1 MNSLKQ
7 LILISLLIQFSL
19 SDLCMDTQ
27 FDELES
33 NIHQEFQVS
42 PGFEVCLKYP
52 LTDTKSKISLM
63 FFGSD
68 SHTSEVVIYKSLS
81 DISMKGDN
89 YQDFEERF
97 LIHENA
103 FREIDVKEYEDYA
116 YIIIRDPKDEDTDQG
131 TLILYDSEKSIPLI
145 NGEPLNMKRFMDGV
159 SYNFVYSSRNN
170 LTFVYS
176 SKVKSKK
183 YLTIKYDGDTKVSR
197 TLYATDEILYIINPE
212 QTEKELEVEVEEI
225 EPGKENEDFSVIV
238 YENGPGEFIEIPK
251 NEEKIISYINLDKK
265 DEKQSFFFY
274 YKLGEEYE
282 SNTINFKLDPVANDT
297 KYINISAGQYHSS
310 KSLSKYEMETNFHFD
325 KNSLPVEYDRN
336 SKIYKRI
343 YFKDD
348 DKSFQ
353 YRYIFFKVEI
363 SKLNEYYGSKEF
375 IITIG
380 DELEVIDLRKI
391 NYYTAHLIDFEAE
404 ALFPKY
410 YKLLLDPE
418 EEYIFTSPV
427 PKSSMFLEGDLINK
441 NTTTRVISVN
451 HNYQDDP
458 DKILFLIDYSEF
470 TIRIFDDELIRKKI
484 FIEKFKADEVLF
496 NEFSRGE
503 YPIDLEMSL
512 DDCKY
517 RRKKYIVGI
526 YNETLYPAEDETV
539 VSRYWTTIKEG
550 EMTLYYRDNIL
561 LEGDSLFPEDK
572 EYVVEKDKV
581 FYLDNYID
589 FFTIV
594 CNKPGIFS
602 LRPLHKEYDEP
613 THTITQNAIDDIYIG
628 NETEVIIL
636 SSPIKPTTQYLY
648 FSIFSLDGV
657 PVTIEPD
664 ILGMFNTTT
673 IQGDELFKLKINLSE
688 YKSDELAV
696 LVNASES
703 TRIEVLEVMHYN
715 FTEYTVI
722 NKNGKF
728 KLTDNHFIKYFDK
741 NVDQVKVKISG
752 LKGVPAAFGL
762 VKLST
767 DDIDYL
773 PLAYQFKEE
782 YNITKKNIFENEEII
797 LKNPFKDLK
806 DNKKYLAFIFSL
818 QKYNYYEYNI
828 EIDEIN
834 EKGNNMI
841 LIYILEILGAIL
853 FIALIIFIIMYFV
866 KKNRGGGTTH
876 EGKFEEIDDDGN
888 RHPLSPDQE

>member
-1 MNSLKQ
+1 MNSLIE

-19 SDLCMDTQ
+19 SDLCVDTQ

-42 PGFEVCLKYP
+42 PGFEMCLKYP

-81 DISMKGDN
+81 DISMKN
-89 YQDFEERF
+89 NIYQNFEERF

-116 YIIIRDPKDEDTDQG
+116 YIIIRDPKDDDTDQG
-131 TLILYDSEKSIPLI
+131 TLILYDSEIPIPLL
-145 NGEPLNMKRFMDGV
+145 NGQPLNMKRFMDDV
-159 SYNFVYSSRNN
+159 SYEFVYTSKNN

-183 YLTIKYDGDTKVSR
+183 YLTIKYGGDTKVSR
-197 TLYATDEILYIINPE
+197 TLYSTDEILYIINPDE
-212 QTEKELEVEVEEI
+212 NEKKLEVVVEEI
-225 EPGKENEDFSVIV
+225 EPGKENEDFSVIL
-238 YENGPGEFIEIPK
+238 YENGPGEFVEIKK
-251 NEEKIISYINLDKK
+251 NEEITISYINLDKK

-274 YKLGEEYE
+274 YKLEEEYE
-282 SNTINFKLDPVANDT
+282 SNTINFKLDPVANET
-297 KYINISAGQYHSS
+297 KYINISAGQYHST
-310 KSLSKYEMETNFHFD
+310 KSLSRYEMETNFHFD
-325 KNSLPVEYDRN
+325 KNNLPVEYDRN

-348 DKSFQ
+348 DRSFK

-363 SKLNEYYGSKEF
+363 SKLTEYYGSKDF
-375 IITIG
+375 IVTIG
-380 DELEVIDLRKI
+380 DELEVIDLRKL
-391 NYYTAHLIDFEAE
+391 NYYNAHLIDFEAE

-427 PKSSMFLEGDLINK
+427 PESSMFLEGDLINK

-451 HNYQDDP
+451 HNYYDDP
-458 DKILFLIDYSEF
+458 DKIFFLFDFSEL

-484 FIEKFKADEVLF
+484 FIEKFKNDEVLF

-503 YPIDLEMSL
+503 YPIDLEMSEE
-512 DDCKY
+512 DCRL

-526 YNETLYPAEDETV
+526 YNETLYPVEDETV
-539 VSRYWTTIKEG
+539 VTRYWTTIKEG
-550 EMTLYYRDNIL
+550 DMTLYYRDNIL
-561 LEGDSLFPEDK
+561 LEGDSLFPDDQ
-572 EYVVEKDKV
+572 EYIVEKDKV

-602 LRPLHKEYDEP
+602 LRPLFKEFYEP
-613 THTITQNAIDDIYIG
+613 THKITQNAIDDINIG
-628 NETEVIIL
+628 NETEVIL
-636 SSPIKPTTQYLY
+636 LNAPIKPTTEYLY

-664 ILGMFNTTT
+664 ILGWFNTTT
-673 IQGDELFKLKINLSE
+673 IKGDQLFKLKVKLADF
-688 YKSDELAV
+688 KPDELAIR
-696 LVNASES
+696 VNASES

-722 NKNGKF
+722 NKNGNT

-741 NVDQVKVKISG
+741 NVDEIKVKISG
-752 LKGVPAAFGL
+752 LKGVPAAYGL

-782 YNITKKNIFENEEII
+782 YNITRKNLIENEEII

-806 DNKKYLAFIFSL
+806 DNKKYLAFIFSI

-828 EIDEIN
+828 EISEN
-834 EKGNNMI
+834 TEKGGNNV
-841 LIYILEILGAIL
+841 LIYILA
-853 FIALIIFIIMYFV
+853 FIGIVLIIGLIIIIVNFS
-866 KKNRGGGTTH
+866 KKKKGSTYIN
-876 EGKFEEIDDDGN
+876 EGKFDEIDDDGN
-888 RHPLSPDQE
+888 RHPLSPDDQ

>member
-1 MNSLKQ
+1 MNSLIE

-19 SDLCMDTQ
+19 SDLCLDTQ

-42 PGFEVCLKYP
+42 PGFEMCLKYP

-81 DISMKGDN
+81 DISMKN
-89 YQDFEERF
+89 NIYQNFEERF

-116 YIIIRDPKDEDTDQG
+116 YIIIRDPKDDDTDQG
-131 TLILYDSEKSIPLI
+131 TLILYDSEIPIPLL
-145 NGEPLNMKRFMDGV
+145 NGQPLNMKRFMDDV
-159 SYNFVYSSRNN
+159 SYEFVYTSKNN

-183 YLTIKYDGDTKVSR
+183 YLTIKYGGYTKVSR
-197 TLYATDEILYIINPE
+197 TLYSTDEILYIINPDE
-212 QTEKELEVEVEEI
+212 NEKKLEVIVEEI
-225 EPGKENEDFSVIV
+225 EPGKENEDFSVIL
-238 YENGPGEFIEIPK
+238 YENGPGEFVEIKK
-251 NEEKIISYINLDKK
+251 NEEITISYINLDKK

-274 YKLGEEYE
+274 YKLEEEYE
-282 SNTINFKLDPVANDT
+282 SNTINFKLDPVANET
-297 KYINISAGQYHSS
+297 KYINISAGQYHST
-310 KSLSKYEMETNFHFD
+310 KSLSRYEMETNFHFD
-325 KNSLPVEYDRN
+325 KNNLPVEYDRN

-348 DKSFQ
+348 DRSFK

-363 SKLNEYYGSKEF
+363 SKLSEYYGSKDF
-375 IITIG
+375 IVTIG
-380 DELEVIDLRKI
+380 DELEVIDLRKL
-391 NYYTAHLIDFEAE
+391 NYYNAHLIDFEAE

-427 PKSSMFLEGDLINK
+427 PESSMFLEGDLINK

-451 HNYQDDP
+451 HNYYDDP
-458 DKILFLIDYSEF
+458 DKIFFLIDLSEF

-484 FIEKFKADEVLF
+484 FIEKFKNDEVLF

-503 YPIDLEMSL
+503 YPIDLEMSEE
-512 DDCKY
+512 DCRL

-526 YNETLYPAEDETV
+526 YNETLYPVEDETV
-539 VSRYWTTIKEG
+539 VTRYWTTIKEG
-550 EMTLYYRDNIL
+550 DMTLYYRDNIL
-561 LEGDSLFPEDK
+561 LEGDSLFPDDQ
-572 EYVVEKDKV
+572 EYIVEKDKV

-602 LRPLHKEYDEP
+602 LRPLFKEFYEP
-613 THTITQNAIDDIYIG
+613 THKITQNSIDDINIG
-628 NETEVIIL
+628 NETEVIL
-636 SSPIKPTTQYLY
+636 LNAPIKPTTEYLY

-664 ILGMFNTTT
+664 ILGWFNTTT
-673 IQGDELFKLKINLSE
+673 IKGDQLFKLKVKLADF
-688 YKSDELAV
+688 KPDELAIR
-696 LVNASES
+696 VNASES

-722 NKNGKF
+722 NKNGNT
-728 KLTDNHFIKYFDK
+728 KLTNNHFIKYFDK
-741 NVDQVKVKISG
+741 NVDEIKVKISG
-752 LKGVPAAFGL
+752 LKGVPAAYGL

-782 YNITKKNIFENEEII
+782 YNITRKNLVENEEII

-806 DNKKYLAFIFSL
+806 DNKKYLAFIFSI

-828 EIDEIN
+828 EISEN
-834 EKGNNMI
+834 TEKGGNNV
-841 LIYILEILGAIL
+841 LIYILA
-853 FIALIIFIIMYFV
+853 FIGIVLIIGLIIIIVNFS
-866 KKNRGGGTTH
+866 KKKKGSTH
-876 EGKFEEIDDDGN
+876 INEGKFDEIDDDGN
-888 RHPLSPDQE
+888 RHPLSPDDQ

>member
-1 MNSLKQ
+1 MNSLIE

-19 SDLCMDTQ
+19 SDLCVDTQ

-42 PGFEVCLKYP
+42 PGFEMCLKYP

-81 DISMKGDN
+81 DISMKN
-89 YQDFEERF
+89 NIYQNFEERF

-116 YIIIRDPKDEDTDQG
+116 YIIIRDPKDDDTDQG
-131 TLILYDSEKSIPLI
+131 TLILYDSEIPIPLL
-145 NGEPLNMKRFMDGV
+145 NGQPLNMKRFMDDV
-159 SYNFVYSSRNN
+159 SYEFVYTSKNN

-183 YLTIKYDGDTKVSR
+183 YLTIKYGGDTKVSR
-197 TLYATDEILYIINPE
+197 TLYSTDEILYIINPDE
-212 QTEKELEVEVEEI
+212 NEKKLEVIVEEI
-225 EPGKENEDFSVIV
+225 EPGKENEDFSVIL
-238 YENGPGEFIEIPK
+238 YENGPGEFVEIKK
-251 NEEKIISYINLDKK
+251 NEEIAISYINLDKK

-274 YKLGEEYE
+274 YKLEEEYE
-282 SNTINFKLDPVANDT
+282 SNTINFKLDPVANET
-297 KYINISAGQYHSS
+297 KYINISAGQYHST
-310 KSLSKYEMETNFHFD
+310 KSLSRYEMETNFHFD
-325 KNSLPVEYDRN
+325 KNNLPVEYDRN

-348 DKSFQ
+348 DRSFK

-363 SKLNEYYGSKEF
+363 SKLSEYYGSKDF
-375 IITIG
+375 IVTIG
-380 DELEVIDLRKI
+380 DELEVIDLRKL
-391 NYYTAHLIDFEAE
+391 NYYNAHLIDFEAE

-427 PKSSMFLEGDLINK
+427 PESSMFLEGDLINK

-451 HNYQDDP
+451 HNYYDDP
-458 DKILFLIDYSEF
+458 DKIFFLFDFSEL

-484 FIEKFKADEVLF
+484 FIEKFKNDEVLF

-503 YPIDLEMSL
+503 YPIDLEMSEE
-512 DDCKY
+512 DCRL

-526 YNETLYPAEDETV
+526 YNETLYPVEDETV
-539 VSRYWTTIKEG
+539 VTRYWTTIKEG
-550 EMTLYYRDNIL
+550 DMTLYYRDNIL
-561 LEGDSLFPEDK
+561 LEGDSLFPDDQ
-572 EYVVEKDKV
+572 EYIVEKDKV

-602 LRPLHKEYDEP
+602 LRPLFKEFYEP
-613 THTITQNAIDDIYIG
+613 THKITQNAIDDINIG
-628 NETEVIIL
+628 NETEVIL
-636 SSPIKPTTQYLY
+636 LNAPIKPTTEYLY

-664 ILGMFNTTT
+664 ILGWFNTTT
-673 IQGDELFKLKINLSE
+673 IKGDQLFKLKVKLADF
-688 YKSDELAV
+688 KPDELAIR
-696 LVNASES
+696 VNASES

-722 NKNGKF
+722 NKNGNT

-741 NVDQVKVKISG
+741 NVDEIKVKISG
-752 LKGVPAAFGL
+752 LKGVPAAYGL

-782 YNITKKNIFENEEII
+782 YNITRKNLVENEEII

-806 DNKKYLAFIFSL
+806 DNKKYLAFIFSI

-828 EIDEIN
+828 EISEN
-834 EKGNNMI
+834 TEKGGNNV
-841 LIYILEILGAIL
+841 LIYILA
-853 FIALIIFIIMYFV
+853 FIGIVLIIGLIIIIVNFS
-866 KKNRGGGTTH
+866 KKKKGSTH
-876 EGKFEEIDDDGN
+876 INEGKFDEIDDDGN
-888 RHPLSPDQE
+888 RHPLSPEDQ

>member
-1 MNSLKQ
+1 MNSLIE

-19 SDLCMDTQ
+19 SDLCVDTQ

-42 PGFEVCLKYP
+42 PGFEMCLKYP

-81 DISMKGDN
+81 DITMKEDM
-89 YQDFEERF
+89 YQNFEERF

-116 YIIIRDPKDEDTDQG
+116 YIIIRNPKDDDTDQG
-131 TLILYDSEKSIPLI
+131 TLILYDSEIPIPLL
-145 NGEPLNMKRFMDGV
+145 NGQPLNMKRFMDDV
-159 SYNFVYSSRNN
+159 SYEFVYTSKNN

-183 YLTIKYDGDTKVSR
+183 YLTIKYGGDTKVSR
-197 TLYATDEILYIINPE
+197 TLYSTDEILYIINPDE
-212 QTEKELEVEVEEI
+212 NEKKLEVEVEEI
-225 EPGKENEDFSVIV
+225 EPGKENEDFSVIL
-238 YENGPGEFIEIPK
+238 YENGPGEFVEIKK
-251 NEEKIISYINLDKK
+251 NEEITISYINLDKK

-274 YKLGEEYE
+274 YKLEEEYE
-282 SNTINFKLDPVANDT
+282 SNTINFKLDPVANET
-297 KYINISAGQYHSS
+297 KYINISAGQYHST
-310 KSLSKYEMETNFHFD
+310 KSLSRYEMETNFHFD
-325 KNSLPVEYDRN
+325 KNNLPVEYDRN

-348 DKSFQ
+348 DKSFNF
-353 YRYIFFKVEI
+353 RYIFFKVEI
-363 SKLNEYYGSKEF
+363 SKLSEYYGSKDF
-375 IITIG
+375 IVTIG
-380 DELEVIDLRKI
+380 DELEVIDLRKL
-391 NYYTAHLIDFEAE
+391 NYYNAHLIDFEAE

-427 PKSSMFLEGDLINK
+427 PESSMFLEGDLINK

-451 HNYQDDP
+451 HNYYDDP
-458 DKILFLIDYSEF
+458 DKIFFLIDLSEF

-484 FIEKFKADEVLF
+484 FIEKFKNDEVLF

-503 YPIDLEMSL
+503 YPIDLEMSEE
-512 DDCKY
+512 DCRL

-526 YNETLYPAEDETV
+526 YNETLYPVEDETV
-539 VSRYWTTIKEG
+539 VTRYWTTIKEG
-550 EMTLYYRDNIL
+550 DMTLYYRDNIL
-561 LEGDSLFPEDK
+561 LEGDSLFPDDQ
-572 EYVVEKDKV
+572 EYIVEKDKV

-602 LRPLHKEYDEP
+602 LRPLFKEFYEP
-613 THTITQNAIDDIYIG
+613 THKITQNAIDDINIG
-628 NETEVIIL
+628 NETEVIL
-636 SSPIKPTTQYLY
+636 LNAPIKPTTEYLY

-664 ILGMFNTTT
+664 ILGWFNTTT
-673 IQGDELFKLKINLSE
+673 IKGDQLFKLKVKLADF
-688 YKSDELAV
+688 KPDELAIR
-696 LVNASES
+696 VNASES

-722 NKNGKF
+722 NKNGNT

-741 NVDQVKVKISG
+741 NVDEIKVKISG
-752 LKGVPAAFGL
+752 LKGVPAAYGL

-782 YNITKKNIFENEEII
+782 YNITRKNLVENEEII

-806 DNKKYLAFIFSL
+806 DNKKYLAFIFSI

-828 EIDEIN
+828 EISEN
-834 EKGNNMI
+834 TEKGGNNV
-841 LIYILEILGAIL
+841 LIYILA
-853 FIALIIFIIMYFV
+853 FIGIVLIIGLIIIIVNFS
-866 KKNRGGGTTH
+866 KKKKGSTH
-876 EGKFEEIDDDGN
+876 INEGKFDEIDDDGN
-888 RHPLSPDQE
+888 RHPLSPDDQ

>member
-1 MNSLKQ
+1 MNSLIE

-19 SDLCMDTQ
+19 SDLCVDTQ

-42 PGFEVCLKYP
+42 PGYEICLEYP
-52 LTDTKSKISLM
+52 LTETKSKISLM
-63 FFGSD
+63 FFGSN

-81 DISMKGDN
+81 DISMKNDN

-97 LIHENA
+97 LIHENP

-116 YIIIRDPKDEDTDQG
+116 YLIIRNPKDDDTDKG
-131 TLILYDSEKSIPLI
+131 TLILYDSEMPIPLL
-145 NGEPLNMKRFMDGV
+145 NGQPLNMKRFMDDV
-159 SYNFVYSSRNN
+159 SYEFVYTSKNN

-183 YLTIKYDGDTKVSR
+183 YLTVKYGGDTKVSR
-197 TLYATDEILYIINPE
+197 TLYATDEILYIINPDE
-212 QTEKELEVEVEEI
+212 NEKKLEVTVEEI
-225 EPGKENEDFSVIV
+225 EPGKENEDFSVIL

-251 NEEKIISYINLDKK
+251 NEEKTISYINLDKK

-282 SNTINFKLDPVANDT
+282 SNTINFKLDPVANET

-310 KSLSKYEMETNFHFD
+310 KSLSRYEMETNFHFD
-325 KNSLPVEYDRN
+325 KNNLPVEYDRN

-348 DKSFQ
+348 DKSFK

-363 SKLNEYYGSKEF
+363 SKLNEYFGSKDF
-375 IITIG
+375 IVTIG
-380 DELEVIDLRKI
+380 DELEVIDLRKLD
-391 NYYTAHLIDFEAE
+391 YYKAHLIDFEAE

-441 NTTTRVISVN
+441 NATTRVISVN
-451 HNYQDDP
+451 HNYYDDP
-458 DKILFLIDYSEF
+458 DKIFFLIDFSEL

-484 FIEKFKADEVLF
+484 FIEKFKSDEVLF

-503 YPIDLEMSL
+503 YPIDLEMSTE
-512 DDCKY
+512 DCIFK
-517 RRKKYIVGI
+517 RKKYIVGI
-526 YNETLYPAEDETV
+526 YNETLYPVEDETV
-539 VSRYWTTIKEG
+539 VTRYWTTIKG
-550 EMTLYYRDNIL
+550 GDMILYYRDNIL
-561 LEGDSLFPEDK
+561 LEGNSLFPDDK
-572 EYVVEKDKV
+572 EYMVEKDKV
-581 FYLDNYID
+581 FFLDNYID

-602 LRPLHKEYDEP
+602 LRPLQKDFYEP
-613 THTITQNAIDDIYIG
+613 THKITQNAIDDIHIG

-636 SSPIKPTTQYLY
+636 SSSIIPKTDYLY
-648 FSIFSLDGV
+648 FSLFSLDGV

-664 ILGMFNTTT
+664 LLGMFNITT
-673 IQGDELFKLKINLSE
+673 IKGDQLFKLKINLSD
-688 YKSDELAV
+688 YKVDELAIR
-696 LVNASES
+696 VNASES
-703 TRIEVLEVMHYN
+703 TRIEVLEVLHYN

-722 NKNGKF
+722 SKNGKS
-728 KLTDNHFIKYFDK
+728 KLTDNHFIKFFDK
-741 NVDQVKVKISG
+741 NVDEVKIKISG
-752 LKGVPAAFGL
+752 LKNVKTAFGL
-762 VKLST
+762 VKLTT

-782 YNITKKNIFENEEII
+782 YNITRKNLKENEEII

-806 DNKKYLAFIFSL
+806 DNKKYLAFIFSI
-818 QKYNYYEYNI
+818 QDYKYYEYNI

-834 EKGNNMI
+834 AKGRNNVLI
-841 LIYILEILGAIL
+841 LILELVGAAL
-853 FIALIIFIIMYFV
+853 FIGLIVVIILCLC
-866 KKNRGGGTTH
+866 KKKKGDIH
-876 EGKFEEIDDDGN
+876 EGKFDDIDDDGN
-888 RHPLSPDQE
+888 RHPLTPEQQ

>member
-1 MNSLKQ
+1 MNSLIE
-7 LILISLLIQFSL
+7 LILISVLIQFSF
-19 SDLCMDTQ
+19 SDLCVDTQ

-42 PGFEVCLKYP
+42 PGFEMCLKYP

-81 DISMKGDN
+81 DISMKN
-89 YQDFEERF
+89 NIYQNFEERF

-116 YIIIRDPKDEDTDQG
+116 YIIIRDPKDDDTDQG
-131 TLILYDSEKSIPLI
+131 TLILYDSEIPIPLL
-145 NGEPLNMKRFMDGV
+145 NGQPLNMKRFMDDV
-159 SYNFVYSSRNN
+159 SYEFVYTSKNN

-183 YLTIKYDGDTKVSR
+183 YLTIKYGGDTKVSR
-197 TLYATDEILYIINPE
+197 TLYSTDEILYIINPDE
-212 QTEKELEVEVEEI
+212 NEKKLEVIVEEI
-225 EPGKENEDFSVIV
+225 EPGKENEDFSVIL
-238 YENGPGEFIEIPK
+238 YENGPGEFVEIKK
-251 NEEKIISYINLDKK
+251 NEEIAISYINLDKK

-274 YKLGEEYE
+274 YKLEEEYE
-282 SNTINFKLDPVANDT
+282 SNTINFKLDPVANET
-297 KYINISAGQYHSS
+297 KYINISAGQYHST
-310 KSLSKYEMETNFHFD
+310 KSLSRYEMETNFHFD
-325 KNSLPVEYDRN
+325 KNNLPVEYDRN

-348 DKSFQ
+348 DRSFK

-363 SKLNEYYGSKEF
+363 SKLSEYYGSKDF
-375 IITIG
+375 IVTIG
-380 DELEVIDLRKI
+380 DELEVIDLRKL
-391 NYYTAHLIDFEAE
+391 NYYNAHLIDFEAE

-427 PKSSMFLEGDLINK
+427 PESSMFLEGDLINK

-451 HNYQDDP
+451 HNYYDDP
-458 DKILFLIDYSEF
+458 DKIFFLIDFSEL

-484 FIEKFKADEVLF
+484 FIEKFKNDEVLF

-503 YPIDLEMSL
+503 YPIDLEMSEE
-512 DDCKY
+512 DCRL

-526 YNETLYPAEDETV
+526 YNETLYPVEDETV
-539 VSRYWTTIKEG
+539 VTRYWTTIKEG
-550 EMTLYYRDNIL
+550 DMTLYYRDNIL
-561 LEGDSLFPEDK
+561 LEGDSLFPDDQ
-572 EYVVEKDKV
+572 EYIVEKDKV

-602 LRPLHKEYDEP
+602 LRPLFKEFYEP
-613 THTITQNAIDDIYIG
+613 THKITQNAIDDINIG
-628 NETEVIIL
+628 NETEVIL
-636 SSPIKPTTQYLY
+636 LNAPIKPTTEYLY

-664 ILGMFNTTT
+664 ILGWFNTTT
-673 IQGDELFKLKINLSE
+673 IKGDQLFKLKVKLADF
-688 YKSDELAV
+688 KPDELAIR
-696 LVNASES
+696 VNASES

-722 NKNGKF
+722 NKNGNT

-741 NVDQVKVKISG
+741 NVDEIKVKISG
-752 LKGVPAAFGL
+752 LKGVPAAYGL

-782 YNITKKNIFENEEII
+782 YNITRKNLVENEEII

-806 DNKKYLAFIFSL
+806 DNKKYLAFIFSI

-828 EIDEIN
+828 EISEN
-834 EKGNNMI
+834 TEKGGNNV
-841 LIYILEILGAIL
+841 LIYILA
-853 FIALIIFIIMYFV
+853 FIGIVLIIGLIIIIVNFS
-866 KKNRGGGTTH
+866 KKKKGSTH
-876 EGKFEEIDDDGN
+876 INEGKFDEIDDDGN
-888 RHPLSPDQE
+888 RHPLSPDDQ

>member
-1 MNSLKQ
+1 MNSLIE

-19 SDLCMDTQ
+19 SDLCVDTQ

-42 PGFEVCLKYP
+42 PGFEMCLKYP

-81 DISMKGDN
+81 DISMKN
-89 YQDFEERF
+89 NIYQNFEERF

-116 YIIIRDPKDEDTDQG
+116 YIIIRDPKDDDTDQG
-131 TLILYDSEKSIPLI
+131 TLILYDSEIPIPLL
-145 NGEPLNMKRFMDGV
+145 NGQPLNMKRFMDDV
-159 SYNFVYSSRNN
+159 SYEFVYTSKNN

-183 YLTIKYDGDTKVSR
+183 YLTIKYGGDTKVSR
-197 TLYATDEILYIINPE
+197 TLYSTDEILYIINPDE
-212 QTEKELEVEVEEI
+212 NEKKLEVVVEEI
-225 EPGKENEDFSVIV
+225 EPGKENEDFSVIL
-238 YENGPGEFIEIPK
+238 YENGPGEFVEIKK
-251 NEEKIISYINLDKK
+251 NEEITISYINLDKK

-274 YKLGEEYE
+274 YKLEEEYE
-282 SNTINFKLDPVANDT
+282 SNTINFKLDPVANET
-297 KYINISAGQYHSS
+297 KYINISAGQYHST
-310 KSLSKYEMETNFHFD
+310 KSLSRYEMETNFHFD
-325 KNSLPVEYDRN
+325 KNNLPVEYDRN

-348 DKSFQ
+348 DRSFK

-363 SKLNEYYGSKEF
+363 SKLSEYYGSKDF
-375 IITIG
+375 IVTIG
-380 DELEVIDLRKI
+380 DELEVIDLRKL
-391 NYYTAHLIDFEAE
+391 NYYNAHLIDFEAE

-427 PKSSMFLEGDLINK
+427 PESSMFLEGDLINK

-451 HNYQDDP
+451 HNYYDDP
-458 DKILFLIDYSEF
+458 DKIFFLFDFSEL

-484 FIEKFKADEVLF
+484 FIEKFKNDEVLF

-503 YPIDLEMSL
+503 YPIDLEMSEE
-512 DDCKY
+512 DCRL

-526 YNETLYPAEDETV
+526 YNETLYPVEDETV
-539 VSRYWTTIKEG
+539 VTRYWTTIKEG
-550 EMTLYYRDNIL
+550 DMTLYYRDNIL
-561 LEGDSLFPEDK
+561 LEGDSLFPDDQ
-572 EYVVEKDKV
+572 EYIVEKDKV

-602 LRPLHKEYDEP
+602 LRPLFKEFYEP
-613 THTITQNAIDDIYIG
+613 THKITQNAIDDINIG
-628 NETEVIIL
+628 NETEVIL
-636 SSPIKPTTQYLY
+636 LNAPIKPTTEYLY

-664 ILGMFNTTT
+664 ILGWFNTTT
-673 IQGDELFKLKINLSE
+673 IKGDQLFKLKVKLADF
-688 YKSDELAV
+688 KPDELAIR
-696 LVNASES
+696 VNASES

-722 NKNGKF
+722 NKNGNT

-741 NVDQVKVKISG
+741 NVDEIKVKISG
-752 LKGVPAAFGL
+752 LKGVPAAYGL

-782 YNITKKNIFENEEII
+782 YNITRKNLVENEEII

-806 DNKKYLAFIFSL
+806 DNKKYLAFIFSI

-828 EIDEIN
+828 EISEN
-834 EKGNNMI
+834 TEKGGNNV
-841 LIYILEILGAIL
+841 LIYILA
-853 FIALIIFIIMYFV
+853 FIGIVLIIGLIIIIVNFS
-866 KKNRGGGTTH
+866 KKNKGSTH
-876 EGKFEEIDDDGN
+876 INEGKFDEIDDDGN
-888 RHPLSPDQE
+888 RHPLSPDDQ

>member
-1 MNSLKQ
+1 MNSLIE

-19 SDLCMDTQ
+19 SDLCVDTQ

-42 PGFEVCLKYP
+42 PGFEMCLKYP

-68 SHTSEVVIYKSLS
+68 SHTSEEVIYKSLS
-81 DISMKGDN
+81 DISMKN
-89 YQDFEERF
+89 NIYQNFEERF

-116 YIIIRDPKDEDTDQG
+116 YIIIRDPKDDDTDQG
-131 TLILYDSEKSIPLI
+131 TLILYDSEIPIPLL
-145 NGEPLNMKRFMDGV
+145 NGQPLNMKRFMDDV
-159 SYNFVYSSRNN
+159 SYEFVYTSKNN

-183 YLTIKYDGDTKVSR
+183 YLTIKYGGDTKVSR
-197 TLYATDEILYIINPE
+197 TLYSTDEILYIINPDE
-212 QTEKELEVEVEEI
+212 NEKKLEVIVEEI
-225 EPGKENEDFSVIV
+225 EPGKENEDFSVIL
-238 YENGPGEFIEIPK
+238 YENGPGEFVEIKK
-251 NEEKIISYINLDKK
+251 NEEITISYINLDKK

-274 YKLGEEYE
+274 YKLEEEYE
-282 SNTINFKLDPVANDT
+282 SNTINFKLDPVANET
-297 KYINISAGQYHSS
+297 KYINISAGQYHST
-310 KSLSKYEMETNFHFD
+310 KSLSRYEMETNFHFD
-325 KNSLPVEYDRN
+325 KNNLPVEYDRN

-348 DKSFQ
+348 DRSFK

-363 SKLNEYYGSKEF
+363 SKLSEYYGSKDF
-375 IITIG
+375 IVTIG
-380 DELEVIDLRKI
+380 DELEVIDLRKL
-391 NYYTAHLIDFEAE
+391 NYYNAHLIDFEAE

-427 PKSSMFLEGDLINK
+427 PESSMFLEGDLINK

-451 HNYQDDP
+451 HNYYDDP
-458 DKILFLIDYSEF
+458 DKIFFLFDFSEL

-484 FIEKFKADEVLF
+484 FIEKYKSDEVLF
-496 NEFSRGE
+496 SEFSRGE
-503 YPIDLEMSL
+503 YPIDLEMSEE
-512 DDCKY
+512 DCRL

-526 YNETLYPAEDETV
+526 YNETLYPVEDETV
-539 VSRYWTTIKEG
+539 VTRYWTTIKEG
-550 EMTLYYRDNIL
+550 DMTLYYRDNIL
-561 LEGDSLFPEDK
+561 LEGDSLFPDDQ
-572 EYVVEKDKV
+572 EYIVEKDKV

-602 LRPLHKEYDEP
+602 LRPLFKEFYEP
-613 THTITQNAIDDIYIG
+613 THKITQNAIDDINIG
-628 NETEVIIL
+628 NETEVIL
-636 SSPIKPTTQYLY
+636 LNAPIKPTTEYLY
-648 FSIFSLDGV
+648 FSIFSLEGV

-664 ILGMFNTTT
+664 ILGWFNTTT
-673 IQGDELFKLKINLSE
+673 IKGDQLFKLKVKLADF
-688 YKSDELAV
+688 KPDELAIR
-696 LVNASES
+696 VNASES

-722 NKNGKF
+722 NKNGNT

-741 NVDQVKVKISG
+741 NVDEIKVKISG
-752 LKGVPAAFGL
+752 LKGVPAAYGL

-782 YNITKKNIFENEEII
+782 YNITRKNLVENEEII

-806 DNKKYLAFIFSL
+806 DNKKYLAFIFSI

-828 EIDEIN
+828 EISEN
-834 EKGNNMI
+834 TEKGGNNV
-841 LIYILEILGAIL
+841 LIYILA
-853 FIALIIFIIMYFV
+853 FIGIVLIIGLIIIIVNFS
-866 KKNRGGGTTH
+866 KKKKGSTYIN
-876 EGKFEEIDDDGN
+876 EGKFDEIDDDGN
-888 RHPLSPDQE
+888 RHPLSPDDQ

>member
-1 MNSLKQ
+1 MNSLIE

-19 SDLCMDTQ
+19 SDLCVDTQ

-42 PGFEVCLKYP
+42 PGFEMCLKYP

-81 DISMKGDN
+81 DISMKN
-89 YQDFEERF
+89 NIYQNFEERF

-116 YIIIRDPKDEDTDQG
+116 YIIIRDPKDDDTDQG
-131 TLILYDSEKSIPLI
+131 TLILYDSEIPIPLL
-145 NGEPLNMKRFMDGV
+145 NGQPLNMKRFMDDV
-159 SYNFVYSSRNN
+159 SYEFVYTSKNN

-183 YLTIKYDGDTKVSR
+183 YLTIKYGGDTKVSR
-197 TLYATDEILYIINPE
+197 TLYSTDEILYIINPDE
-212 QTEKELEVEVEEI
+212 NEKKLEVIVEEI
-225 EPGKENEDFSVIV
+225 EPGKENEDFSVIL
-238 YENGPGEFIEIPK
+238 YENGPGEFVEIKK
-251 NEEKIISYINLDKK
+251 NEEITISYINLDKK

-274 YKLGEEYE
+274 YKLEEEYE
-282 SNTINFKLDPVANDT
+282 SNTINFKLDPVANET
-297 KYINISAGQYHSS
+297 KYINISAGQYHST
-310 KSLSKYEMETNFHFD
+310 KSLSRYEMETNFHFD
-325 KNSLPVEYDRN
+325 KNNLPVEYDRN

-348 DKSFQ
+348 DRSFK

-363 SKLNEYYGSKEF
+363 SKLSEYYGSKDF
-375 IITIG
+375 IVTIG
-380 DELEVIDLRKI
+380 DELEVIDLRKL
-391 NYYTAHLIDFEAE
+391 NYYNAHLIDFEAE

-418 EEYIFTSPV
+418 EEYLFTSPV
-427 PKSSMFLEGDLINK
+427 PESSMFLEGDLINK

-451 HNYQDDP
+451 HNYYDDP
-458 DKILFLIDYSEF
+458 DKIFFLFDFSEL

-484 FIEKFKADEVLF
+484 FIEKFKNDEVLF
-496 NEFSRGE
+496 NEFRRGE
-503 YPIDLEMSL
+503 YPIDLEMSEE
-512 DDCKY
+512 DCRL

-526 YNETLYPAEDETV
+526 YNETLYPVEDETV
-539 VSRYWTTIKEG
+539 VTRYWTTIKEG
-550 EMTLYYRDNIL
+550 DMTLYYRDNIL
-561 LEGDSLFPEDK
+561 LEGDSLFPDDQ
-572 EYVVEKDKV
+572 EYIVEKDKV

-602 LRPLHKEYDEP
+602 LRPLFKEFYEP
-613 THTITQNAIDDIYIG
+613 THKITQNAIDDINIG
-628 NETEVIIL
+628 NETEVIL
-636 SSPIKPTTQYLY
+636 LNAPIKPTTEYLY

-664 ILGMFNTTT
+664 ILGWFNTTT
-673 IQGDELFKLKINLSE
+673 IKGDQLFKLKVKLADF
-688 YKSDELAV
+688 KPDELAIR
-696 LVNASES
+696 VNASES

-722 NKNGKF
+722 NKNGNT

-741 NVDQVKVKISG
+741 NVDEIKVKISG
-752 LKGVPAAFGL
+752 LKGVPAAYGL

-782 YNITKKNIFENEEII
+782 YNITRKNLVENEEII

-806 DNKKYLAFIFSL
+806 DNKKYLAFIFSI

-828 EIDEIN
+828 EISEN
-834 EKGNNMI
+834 TEKGGNNV
-841 LIYILEILGAIL
+841 LIYILA
-853 FIALIIFIIMYFV
+853 FIGIVLIIGLIIIIVNFS
-866 KKNRGGGTTH
+866 KKNKGSTH
-876 EGKFEEIDDDGN
+876 INEGKFDEIDDDGN
-888 RHPLSPDQE
+888 RHPLSPDDQ

>member
-1 MNSLKQ
+1 MNSLIE

-19 SDLCMDTQ
+19 SDLCLNTQ

-42 PGFEVCLKYP
+42 PGFEMCLKYP

-81 DISMKGDN
+81 DISMKN
-89 YQDFEERF
+89 NIYQNFEERF

-116 YIIIRDPKDEDTDQG
+116 YIIIRDPKDDDTDQG
-131 TLILYDSEKSIPLI
+131 TLILYDSEIPIPLL
-145 NGEPLNMKRFMDGV
+145 NGQPLNMKRFMDDV
-159 SYNFVYSSRNN
+159 SYEFVYTSKNN

-183 YLTIKYDGDTKVSR
+183 YLTIKYGGDTKVSR
-197 TLYATDEILYIINPE
+197 TLYATDEILYIINPDE
-212 QTEKELEVEVEEI
+212 NEKKLEVIVEEI
-225 EPGKENEDFSVIV
+225 EPGKENEDFSVIL
-238 YENGPGEFIEIPK
+238 YENGPGEFVEIKK
-251 NEEKIISYINLDKK
+251 NEEIAINYINLDKK

-274 YKLGEEYE
+274 YKLEEEYE
-282 SNTINFKLDPVANDT
+282 SNTINFKLDPVANET
-297 KYINISAGQYHSS
+297 KYINISAGQYHST
-310 KSLSKYEMETNFHFD
+310 KSLSRYEMETNFHFD
-325 KNSLPVEYDRN
+325 KNNLPVEYDRN

-348 DKSFQ
+348 DRSFK

-363 SKLNEYYGSKEF
+363 SKLSEYYGSKDF
-375 IITIG
+375 IVTIG
-380 DELEVIDLRKI
+380 DELEVIDLRKL
-391 NYYTAHLIDFEAE
+391 NYYNAHLIDFEAE

-427 PKSSMFLEGDLINK
+427 PESSMFLEGDLINK

-451 HNYQDDP
+451 HNYYDDP
-458 DKILFLIDYSEF
+458 DKIFFLFDFSEL

-484 FIEKFKADEVLF
+484 FIEKFKNDEVLF

-503 YPIDLEMSL
+503 YPIDLEMSEE
-512 DDCKY
+512 DCRL

-526 YNETLYPAEDETV
+526 YNETLYPVEDETV
-539 VSRYWTTIKEG
+539 VTRYWTTIKEG
-550 EMTLYYRDNIL
+550 DMTLYYRDNIL
-561 LEGDSLFPEDK
+561 LEGDSLFPDDQ
-572 EYVVEKDKV
+572 EYIVEKDKV

-602 LRPLHKEYDEP
+602 LRPLFKEFYEP
-613 THTITQNAIDDIYIG
+613 THKITQNAIDDINIG
-628 NETEVIIL
+628 NETEVIL
-636 SSPIKPTTQYLY
+636 LNAPIKPTTEYLY

-664 ILGMFNTTT
+664 ILGWFNTTT
-673 IQGDELFKLKINLSE
+673 IKGDQLFKLKVKLADF
-688 YKSDELAV
+688 KPDELAIR
-696 LVNASES
+696 VNASES

-722 NKNGKF
+722 NKNGNT

-741 NVDQVKVKISG
+741 NVDEIKVKISG
-752 LKGVPAAFGL
+752 LKGVPAAYGL

-782 YNITKKNIFENEEII
+782 YNITRKNLIENEEII

-806 DNKKYLAFIFSL
+806 DNKKYLAFIFSI

-828 EIDEIN
+828 EISEN
-834 EKGNNMI
+834 TEKGGNNV
-841 LIYILEILGAIL
+841 LIYILA
-853 FIALIIFIIMYFV
+853 FIGIVLIIGLIIIIVNFS
-866 KKNRGGGTTH
+866 KKKKGSTH
-876 EGKFEEIDDDGN
+876 INEGKFDEIDDDGN
-888 RHPLSPDQE
+888 RHPLSPDDQ

>member
-1 MNSLKQ
+1 MNSLIE

-19 SDLCMDTQ
+19 SDLCVDTQ

-42 PGFEVCLKYP
+42 PGFEMCLKYP

-81 DISMKGDN
+81 DISMKN
-89 YQDFEERF
+89 NIYQNFEERF

-116 YIIIRDPKDEDTDQG
+116 YIIIRDPKDDDTDQG
-131 TLILYDSEKSIPLI
+131 TLILYDSEISIPLL
-145 NGEPLNMKRFMDGV
+145 NGQPLNMKRFMDDV
-159 SYNFVYSSRNN
+159 SYEFVYTSKNN

-183 YLTIKYDGDTKVSR
+183 YLTIKYGGDTKVSR
-197 TLYATDEILYIINPE
+197 TLYSTDEILYIINPDE
-212 QTEKELEVEVEEI
+212 NGKKLEVIVEEI
-225 EPGKENEDFSVIV
+225 EPGKENEDFSVIL
-238 YENGPGEFIEIPK
+238 YENGPGEFVEIKK
-251 NEEKIISYINLDKK
+251 NEEITISYINLDKK

-274 YKLGEEYE
+274 YKLEEEYE
-282 SNTINFKLDPVANDT
+282 SNTINFKLDPVANET
-297 KYINISAGQYHSS
+297 KYINISAGQYHST
-310 KSLSKYEMETNFHFD
+310 KSLSRYEMETNFHFD
-325 KNSLPVEYDRN
+325 KNNLPVEYDRN

-348 DKSFQ
+348 DRSFK

-363 SKLNEYYGSKEF
+363 SKLSEYYGSKDF
-375 IITIG
+375 IVTIG
-380 DELEVIDLRKI
+380 DELEVIDLRKL
-391 NYYTAHLIDFEAE
+391 NYYNAHLIDFEAE

-427 PKSSMFLEGDLINK
+427 PESSMFLEGDLINK

-451 HNYQDDP
+451 HNYYDDP
-458 DKILFLIDYSEF
+458 DKIFFLFDFSEL

-484 FIEKFKADEVLF
+484 FIEKFKNDEVLF

-503 YPIDLEMSL
+503 YPIDLEMSEE
-512 DDCKY
+512 DCRL

-526 YNETLYPAEDETV
+526 YNETLYPVEDETV
-539 VSRYWTTIKEG
+539 VTRYWTTIKEG
-550 EMTLYYRDNIL
+550 DMTLYYRDNIL
-561 LEGDSLFPEDK
+561 LEGDSLFPDDQ
-572 EYVVEKDKV
+572 EYIVEKDKV

-602 LRPLHKEYDEP
+602 LRPLFKEFYEP
-613 THTITQNAIDDIYIG
+613 THKITQNAIDDINIG
-628 NETEVIIL
+628 NETEVIL
-636 SSPIKPTTQYLY
+636 LNAPIKPTTEYLY

-664 ILGMFNTTT
+664 ILGWFNTTT
-673 IQGDELFKLKINLSE
+673 IKGDQLFKLKVKLADF
-688 YKSDELAV
+688 KPDELAIR
-696 LVNASES
+696 VNASES

-722 NKNGKF
+722 NKNGNT

-741 NVDQVKVKISG
+741 NVDEIKVKISG
-752 LKGVPAAFGL
+752 LKGVPAAYGL

-782 YNITKKNIFENEEII
+782 YNITRKNLVENEEII

-806 DNKKYLAFIFSL
+806 DNKKYLAFIFSI

-828 EIDEIN
+828 EISEN
-834 EKGNNMI
+834 TEKGGNNV
-841 LIYILEILGAIL
+841 LIYILA
-853 FIALIIFIIMYFV
+853 FIGIVLIIGLIIIIVNFS
-866 KKNRGGGTTH
+866 KKKKGSTH
-876 EGKFEEIDDDGN
+876 INEGKFDEIDDDGN
-888 RHPLSPDQE
+888 RHPLSPDDQ

>member
-1 MNSLKQ
+1 MNSLIE

-19 SDLCMDTQ
+19 SDLCVDTQ

-42 PGFEVCLKYP
+42 PGFEMCLKYP

-81 DISMKGDN
+81 DISMKN
-89 YQDFEERF
+89 NIYQNFEERF

-116 YIIIRDPKDEDTDQG
+116 YIIIRDPKDDDTDQG
-131 TLILYDSEKSIPLI
+131 TLILYDSEIPIPLL
-145 NGEPLNMKRFMDGV
+145 NGQPLNMKRFMDDV
-159 SYNFVYSSRNN
+159 SYEFVYTSKNN

-183 YLTIKYDGDTKVSR
+183 YLTIKYGGDTKVSR
-197 TLYATDEILYIINPE
+197 TLYSTDEILYIINPDE
-212 QTEKELEVEVEEI
+212 NEKKLEVIVEEI
-225 EPGKENEDFSVIV
+225 EPGKENEDFSVIL
-238 YENGPGEFIEIPK
+238 YENGPGEFVEIKK
-251 NEEKIISYINLDKK
+251 NEEIAISYINLDKK

-274 YKLGEEYE
+274 YKLEEEYE
-282 SNTINFKLDPVANDT
+282 SNTINFKLDPVANET
-297 KYINISAGQYHSS
+297 KYINISAGQYHST
-310 KSLSKYEMETNFHFD
+310 KSLSRYEMETNFHFD
-325 KNSLPVEYDRN
+325 KNNLPVEYDRN

-348 DKSFQ
+348 DRSFK

-363 SKLNEYYGSKEF
+363 SKLSEYYGSKDF
-375 IITIG
+375 IVTIG
-380 DELEVIDLRKI
+380 DELEVIDLRKL
-391 NYYTAHLIDFEAE
+391 NYYNAHLIDFEAE

-418 EEYIFTSPV
+418 EEYLFTSPV
-427 PKSSMFLEGDLINK
+427 PESSMFLEGDLINK

-451 HNYQDDP
+451 HNYYDDP
-458 DKILFLIDYSEF
+458 DKIFFLIDFSEL

-484 FIEKFKADEVLF
+484 FIEKYKSDEVLF
-496 NEFSRGE
+496 SEFSRGE
-503 YPIDLEMSL
+503 YPIDLEMSEE
-512 DDCKY
+512 DCRL

-526 YNETLYPAEDETV
+526 YNETLYPVEDETV
-539 VSRYWTTIKEG
+539 VTRYWTTIKEG
-550 EMTLYYRDNIL
+550 DMTLYYRDNIL
-561 LEGDSLFPEDK
+561 LEGDSLFPDDQ
-572 EYVVEKDKV
+572 EYIVEKDKA

-602 LRPLHKEYDEP
+602 LRPLFKEFYEP
-613 THTITQNAIDDIYIG
+613 THKITQNAIDDISIG
-628 NETEVIIL
+628 NETEVIL
-636 SSPIKPTTQYLY
+636 LNAPIKPTTDYLY

-664 ILGMFNTTT
+664 ILGWFNTTT
-673 IQGDELFKLKINLSE
+673 IKGDQLFKLKVNLADF
-688 YKSDELAV
+688 KPDELAIR
-696 LVNASES
+696 VNASES

-722 NKNGKF
+722 NKNGNT

-741 NVDQVKVKISG
+741 NVDEIKVKISG
-752 LKGVPAAFGL
+752 LKGVPAAYGL

-782 YNITKKNIFENEEII
+782 YNITRKNLIENEEII

-806 DNKKYLAFIFSL
+806 DNKKYLAFIFSI

-828 EIDEIN
+828 EISEN
-834 EKGNNMI
+834 TEKGGNNV
-841 LIYILEILGAIL
+841 LIYILA
-853 FIALIIFIIMYFV
+853 FIGIVLIIGLIIIIVNFS
-866 KKNRGGGTTH
+866 KKKKGSTH
-876 EGKFEEIDDDGN
+876 INEGKFDEIDDDGN
-888 RHPLSPDQE
+888 RHPLSPDDQ

>member
-1 MNSLKQ
+1 MNSLIE
-7 LILISLLIQFSL
+7 LILISLLIQFSF

-42 PGFEVCLKYP
+42 PGFEMCLKYP

-81 DISMKGDN
+81 DISMKN
-89 YQDFEERF
+89 NIYQNFEERF

-116 YIIIRDPKDEDTDQG
+116 YIIIRDPKDDDTDQG
-131 TLILYDSEKSIPLI
+131 TLILYDSEIPIPLL
-145 NGEPLNMKRFMDGV
+145 NGQPLNMKRFMDDV
-159 SYNFVYSSRNN
+159 SYEFVYTSKNN

-183 YLTIKYDGDTKVSR
+183 YLTIKYGGDTKVSR
-197 TLYATDEILYIINPE
+197 TLYSTDEILYIINPDE
-212 QTEKELEVEVEEI
+212 NEKKLEVIVEEI
-225 EPGKENEDFSVIV
+225 EPGKENEDFSVIL
-238 YENGPGEFIEIPK
+238 YENGPGEFVEIKK
-251 NEEKIISYINLDKK
+251 NEEIAISYINLDKK

-274 YKLGEEYE
+274 YKLEEEYE
-282 SNTINFKLDPVANDT
+282 SNTINFKLDPVANET
-297 KYINISAGQYHSS
+297 KYINISAGQYHST
-310 KSLSKYEMETNFHFD
+310 KSLSRYEMETNFHFD
-325 KNSLPVEYDRN
+325 KNNLPVEYDRN

-348 DKSFQ
+348 DRSFK

-363 SKLNEYYGSKEF
+363 SKLSEYYGSKDF
-375 IITIG
+375 IVTIG
-380 DELEVIDLRKI
+380 DELEVIDLRKL
-391 NYYTAHLIDFEAE
+391 NYYNAHLIDFEAE

-427 PKSSMFLEGDLINK
+427 PESSMFLEGDLINK

-451 HNYQDDP
+451 HNYYDDP
-458 DKILFLIDYSEF
+458 DKIFFLFDFSEL

-484 FIEKFKADEVLF
+484 FIEKFKNDEVLF

-503 YPIDLEMSL
+503 YPIDLEMSEE
-512 DDCKY
+512 DCRL

-526 YNETLYPAEDETV
+526 YNETLYPVEDETV
-539 VSRYWTTIKEG
+539 VTRYWTTIKEG
-550 EMTLYYRDNIL
+550 DMTLYYRDNIL
-561 LEGDSLFPEDK
+561 LEGDSLFPDDQ
-572 EYVVEKDKV
+572 EYIVEKDKV

-602 LRPLHKEYDEP
+602 LRPLFKEFYEP
-613 THTITQNAIDDIYIG
+613 THKITQNAIDDINIG
-628 NETEVIIL
+628 NETEVIL
-636 SSPIKPTTQYLY
+636 LNAPIKPTTEYLY

-664 ILGMFNTTT
+664 ILGWFNTTT
-673 IQGDELFKLKINLSE
+673 IKGDQLFKLKVKLADF
-688 YKSDELAV
+688 KPDELAIR
-696 LVNASES
+696 VNASES

-722 NKNGKF
+722 NKNGNT

-741 NVDQVKVKISG
+741 NVDEIKVKIFG
-752 LKGVPAAFGL
+752 LKGVPAAYGL

-782 YNITKKNIFENEEII
+782 YNITRKNLVENEEII

-806 DNKKYLAFIFSL
+806 DNKKYLAFIFSI

-828 EIDEIN
+828 EISEN
-834 EKGNNMI
+834 TEKGGNNV
-841 LIYILEILGAIL
+841 LIYILA
-853 FIALIIFIIMYFV
+853 FIGIVLIIGLIIIIVNFS
-866 KKNRGGGTTH
+866 KKNKGSTH
-876 EGKFEEIDDDGN
+876 INEGKFDEIDDDGN
-888 RHPLSPDQE
+888 RHPLSPEDQ

>member
-1 MNSLKQ
+1 MNSLIE

-19 SDLCMDTQ
+19 SDLCVDTQ

-42 PGFEVCLKYP
+42 PGFEMCLKYP

-68 SHTSEVVIYKSLS
+68 SHTSEEVIYKSLS
-81 DISMKGDN
+81 DISMKN
-89 YQDFEERF
+89 NIYQNFEERF

-116 YIIIRDPKDEDTDQG
+116 YIIIRDPKDDDTDQG
-131 TLILYDSEKSIPLI
+131 TLILYDSEIPIPLL
-145 NGEPLNMKRFMDGV
+145 NGQPLNMKRFMDDV
-159 SYNFVYSSRNN
+159 SYEFVYTSKNN

-183 YLTIKYDGDTKVSR
+183 YLTIKYGGDTKVSR
-197 TLYATDEILYIINPE
+197 TLYSTDEILYIINPDE
-212 QTEKELEVEVEEI
+212 NEKKLEVVVEEI
-225 EPGKENEDFSVIV
+225 EPGKENEDFSVIL
-238 YENGPGEFIEIPK
+238 YENGPGEFVEIKK
-251 NEEKIISYINLDKK
+251 NEEITISYINLDKK

-274 YKLGEEYE
+274 YKLEEEYE
-282 SNTINFKLDPVANDT
+282 SNTINFKLDPVANET
-297 KYINISAGQYHSS
+297 KYINISAGQYHST
-310 KSLSKYEMETNFHFD
+310 KSLSRYEMETNFHFD
-325 KNSLPVEYDRN
+325 KNNLPVEYDRN

-348 DKSFQ
+348 DRSFK

-363 SKLNEYYGSKEF
+363 SKLSEYYGSKDF
-375 IITIG
+375 IVTIG
-380 DELEVIDLRKI
+380 DELEVIDLRKL
-391 NYYTAHLIDFEAE
+391 NYYNAHLIDFEAE

-427 PKSSMFLEGDLINK
+427 PESSMFLEGDLINK

-451 HNYQDDP
+451 HNYYDDP
-458 DKILFLIDYSEF
+458 DKIFFLFDFSEL

-484 FIEKFKADEVLF
+484 FIEKFKNDEVLF

-503 YPIDLEMSL
+503 YPIDLEMSEE
-512 DDCKY
+512 DCRL

-526 YNETLYPAEDETV
+526 YNETLYPVEDETV
-539 VSRYWTTIKEG
+539 VTRYWTTIKEG
-550 EMTLYYRDNIL
+550 DMTLYYRDNIL
-561 LEGDSLFPEDK
+561 LEGDSLFPDDQ
-572 EYVVEKDKV
+572 EYIVEKDKV

-602 LRPLHKEYDEP
+602 LRPLFKEFYEP
-613 THTITQNAIDDIYIG
+613 THKITQNAIDDINIG
-628 NETEVIIL
+628 NETEVIL
-636 SSPIKPTTQYLY
+636 LNAPIKPTTEYLY

-664 ILGMFNTTT
+664 ILGWFNTTT
-673 IQGDELFKLKINLSE
+673 IKGDQLFKLKVKLADF
-688 YKSDELAV
+688 KPDELAIR
-696 LVNASES
+696 VNASES

-722 NKNGKF
+722 NKNGNT

-741 NVDQVKVKISG
+741 NVDEIKVKISG
-752 LKGVPAAFGL
+752 LKGVPAAYGL

-782 YNITKKNIFENEEII
+782 YNITRKNLIENEEII

-806 DNKKYLAFIFSL
+806 DNKKYLAFIFSI

-828 EIDEIN
+828 EISEN
-834 EKGNNMI
+834 TEKGGNNV
-841 LIYILEILGAIL
+841 LIYILA
-853 FIALIIFIIMYFV
+853 FIGIVLIIGLIIIIVNFS
-866 KKNRGGGTTH
+866 KKKKGSTH
-876 EGKFEEIDDDGN
+876 INEGKFDEIDDDGN
-888 RHPLSPDQE
+888 RHPLSPEDQ

>member
-1 MNSLKQ
+1 MNSLIE

-19 SDLCMDTQ
+19 SDLCVDTQ

-42 PGFEVCLKYP
+42 PGFEMCLKYP

-81 DISMKGDN
+81 DISMKN
-89 YQDFEERF
+89 NIYQNFEERF

-116 YIIIRDPKDEDTDQG
+116 YIIIRDPKDDDTDQG
-131 TLILYDSEKSIPLI
+131 TLILYDSEIPIPLL
-145 NGEPLNMKRFMDGV
+145 NGQPLNMKRFMDDV
-159 SYNFVYSSRNN
+159 SYEFVYTSKNN

-183 YLTIKYDGDTKVSR
+183 YLTIKYGGDTKVSR
-197 TLYATDEILYIINPE
+197 TLYSTDEILYIINPDE
-212 QTEKELEVEVEEI
+212 NEKKLEVIVEEI
-225 EPGKENEDFSVIV
+225 EPGKENEDFSVIL
-238 YENGPGEFIEIPK
+238 YENGPGEFVEIKK
-251 NEEKIISYINLDKK
+251 NEEIAINYINLDKK

-274 YKLGEEYE
+274 YKLEEEYE
-282 SNTINFKLDPVANDT
+282 SNTINFKLDPVANET
-297 KYINISAGQYHSS
+297 KYINISAGQYHST
-310 KSLSKYEMETNFHFD
+310 KSLSRYEMETNFHFD
-325 KNSLPVEYDRN
+325 KNNLPVEYDRN

-348 DKSFQ
+348 DRSFK

-363 SKLNEYYGSKEF
+363 SKLSEYYGSKDF
-375 IITIG
+375 IVTIG
-380 DELEVIDLRKI
+380 DELEVIDLRKL
-391 NYYTAHLIDFEAE
+391 NYYNAHLIDFEAE

-427 PKSSMFLEGDLINK
+427 PESSMFLEGDLINK

-451 HNYQDDP
+451 HNYYDDP
-458 DKILFLIDYSEF
+458 DKIFFLFDFSEL

-484 FIEKFKADEVLF
+484 FIEKFKNDEVLF

-503 YPIDLEMSL
+503 YPIDLEMSEE
-512 DDCKY
+512 DCRL

-526 YNETLYPAEDETV
+526 YNETLYPVEDETV
-539 VSRYWTTIKEG
+539 VTRYWTTIKEG
-550 EMTLYYRDNIL
+550 DMTLYYRDNIL
-561 LEGDSLFPEDK
+561 LEGDSLFPDDQ
-572 EYVVEKDKV
+572 EYIVEKDKV

-602 LRPLHKEYDEP
+602 LRPLFKEFYEP
-613 THTITQNAIDDIYIG
+613 THKITQNAIDDINIG
-628 NETEVIIL
+628 NETEVIL
-636 SSPIKPTTQYLY
+636 LNAPIKPTTEYLY

-664 ILGMFNTTT
+664 ILGWFNTTT
-673 IQGDELFKLKINLSE
+673 IKGDQLFKLKVKLADF
-688 YKSDELAV
+688 KPDELAIK
-696 LVNASES
+696 VNASES

-722 NKNGKF
+722 NKNGNT

-741 NVDQVKVKISG
+741 NVDEIKVKISG
-752 LKGVPAAFGL
+752 LKGVPAAYGL

-782 YNITKKNIFENEEII
+782 YNITRKNLVENEEII

-806 DNKKYLAFIFSL
+806 DNKKYLAFIFSI

-828 EIDEIN
+828 EISEN
-834 EKGNNMI
+834 TEKGGNNV
-841 LIYILEILGAIL
+841 LIYILA
-853 FIALIIFIIMYFV
+853 FIGIVLIIGLIIIIVNFS
-866 KKNRGGGTTH
+866 KKKKGSTH
-876 EGKFEEIDDDGN
+876 INEGKFDEIDDDGN
-888 RHPLSPDQE
+888 RHPLSPDDQ

>member
-1 MNSLKQ
+1 MNSLIE
-7 LILISLLIQFSL
+7 LILISLLIQFSF

-42 PGFEVCLKYP
+42 PGFEMCLKYP

-81 DISMKGDN
+81 DISMKN
-89 YQDFEERF
+89 NIYQNFEERF

-116 YIIIRDPKDEDTDQG
+116 YIIIRDPKDDDTDQG
-131 TLILYDSEKSIPLI
+131 TLILYDSEIPIPLL
-145 NGEPLNMKRFMDGV
+145 NGQPLNMKRFMDDV
-159 SYNFVYSSRNN
+159 SYEFVYTSKNN

-183 YLTIKYDGDTKVSR
+183 YLTIKYGGDTKVSR
-197 TLYATDEILYIINPE
+197 TLYSTDEILYIINPDE
-212 QTEKELEVEVEEI
+212 NEKKLEVIVEEI
-225 EPGKENEDFSVIV
+225 EPGKENEDFSVIL
-238 YENGPGEFIEIPK
+238 YENGPGEFVEIKK
-251 NEEKIISYINLDKK
+251 NEEIAISYINLDKK

-274 YKLGEEYE
+274 YKLEEEYE
-282 SNTINFKLDPVANDT
+282 SNTINFKLDPVANET
-297 KYINISAGQYHSS
+297 KYINISAGQYHST
-310 KSLSKYEMETNFHFD
+310 KSLSRYEMETNFHFD
-325 KNSLPVEYDRN
+325 KNNLPVEYDRN

-348 DKSFQ
+348 DRSFK

-363 SKLNEYYGSKEF
+363 SKLSEYYGSKDF
-375 IITIG
+375 IVTIG
-380 DELEVIDLRKI
+380 DELEVIDLRKL
-391 NYYTAHLIDFEAE
+391 NYYNAHLIDFEAE

-427 PKSSMFLEGDLINK
+427 PESSMFLEGDLINK

-451 HNYQDDP
+451 HNYYDDP
-458 DKILFLIDYSEF
+458 DKIFFLFDFSEL

-484 FIEKFKADEVLF
+484 FIEKFKNDEVLF

-503 YPIDLEMSL
+503 YPIDLEMSEE
-512 DDCKY
+512 DCRL

-526 YNETLYPAEDETV
+526 YNETLYPVEDETV
-539 VSRYWTTIKEG
+539 VTRYWTTIKEG
-550 EMTLYYRDNIL
+550 DMTLYYRDNIL
-561 LEGDSLFPEDK
+561 LEGDSLFPDDQ
-572 EYVVEKDKV
+572 EYIVEKDKV

-602 LRPLHKEYDEP
+602 LRPLHKEYYEP
-613 THTITQNAIDDIYIG
+613 THKIGQNGIDDIYIG
-628 NETEVIIL
+628 NETEVILINA
-636 SSPIKPTTQYLY
+636 PIKPKTEYLY

-664 ILGMFNTTT
+664 ILGWFNTTT
-673 IQGDELFKLKINLSE
+673 IKGDQLFKLKVKLADF
-688 YKSDELAV
+688 KPDELAIR
-696 LVNASES
+696 VNASES

-722 NKNGKF
+722 NKNGNT

-741 NVDQVKVKISG
+741 NVDEIKVKIFG
-752 LKGVPAAFGL
+752 LKGVPAAYGL

-782 YNITKKNIFENEEII
+782 YNITRKNLVENEEII

-806 DNKKYLAFIFSL
+806 DNKKYLAFIFSI

-828 EIDEIN
+828 EISEN
-834 EKGNNMI
+834 TEKGGNNV
-841 LIYILEILGAIL
+841 LIYILA
-853 FIALIIFIIMYFV
+853 FIGIVLIIGLIIIIVNFS
-866 KKNRGGGTTH
+866 KKNKGSTH
-876 EGKFEEIDDDGN
+876 INEGKFDEIDDDGN
-888 RHPLSPDQE
+888 RHPLSPDDQ

>member
-1 MNSLKQ
+1 MNSLIE

-19 SDLCMDTQ
+19 SDLCVDTQ

-42 PGFEVCLKYP
+42 PGYEICLEYP
-52 LTDTKSKISLM
+52 LTETKSKISLM
-63 FFGSD
+63 FFGSN

-81 DISMKGDN
+81 DISMKNDN

-97 LIHENA
+97 LIHENP

-116 YIIIRDPKDEDTDQG
+116 YLIIRNPKDDDTDKG
-131 TLILYDSEKSIPLI
+131 TLILYDSEIPIPLL
-145 NGEPLNMKRFMDGV
+145 NGQPLNMKRFMDDV
-159 SYNFVYSSRNN
+159 SYEFVYTSKNN

-183 YLTIKYDGDTKVSR
+183 YLTVKYGGDTKVSR
-197 TLYATDEILYIINPE
+197 TLYATDEILYIINPDE
-212 QTEKELEVEVEEI
+212 NEKKLEVTVEEI
-225 EPGKENEDFSVIV
+225 EPGKENEDFSVIL

-251 NEEKIISYINLDKK
+251 NEEKTISYINLDKK

-282 SNTINFKLDPVANDT
+282 SNTINFKLDPVANET

-310 KSLSKYEMETNFHFD
+310 KSLSRYEMETNFHFD
-325 KNSLPVEYDRN
+325 KNNLPVEYDRN

-348 DKSFQ
+348 DKSFK

-363 SKLNEYYGSKEF
+363 SKLNEYFGSKDF
-375 IITIG
+375 IVTIG
-380 DELEVIDLRKI
+380 DELEVIDLRKLD
-391 NYYTAHLIDFEAE
+391 YYKAHLIDFEAE

-441 NTTTRVISVN
+441 NATTRVISVN
-451 HNYQDDP
+451 HNYYDDP
-458 DKILFLIDYSEF
+458 DKIFFLIDFSEL

-484 FIEKFKADEVLF
+484 FIEKFKSDEVLF

-503 YPIDLEMSL
+503 YPIDLEMSTE
-512 DDCKY
+512 DCIFK
-517 RRKKYIVGI
+517 RKKYIVGI
-526 YNETLYPAEDETV
+526 YNETLYPVEDETV
-539 VSRYWTTIKEG
+539 VTRYWTTIKG
-550 EMTLYYRDNIL
+550 GDMILYYRDNIL
-561 LEGDSLFPEDK
+561 LEGNSLFPDDK
-572 EYVVEKDKV
+572 EYMVEKDKV
-581 FYLDNYID
+581 FFLDNYID

-602 LRPLHKEYDEP
+602 LRPLQKDFYEP
-613 THTITQNAIDDIYIG
+613 THKITQNAIDDIHIG

-636 SSPIKPTTQYLY
+636 SSSIIPKTDYLY
-648 FSIFSLDGV
+648 FSLFSLDGV

-664 ILGMFNTTT
+664 LLGMFNITT
-673 IQGDELFKLKINLSE
+673 IKGDQLFKLKINLSD
-688 YKSDELAV
+688 YKVDELAIR
-696 LVNASES
+696 VNASES
-703 TRIEVLEVMHYN
+703 TRIEVLEVLHYN

-722 NKNGKF
+722 SKNGKS
-728 KLTDNHFIKYFDK
+728 KLTDNHFIKFFDK
-741 NVDQVKVKISG
+741 NVDEVKIKISG
-752 LKGVPAAFGL
+752 LKNVKTAFGL
-762 VKLST
+762 VKLTT

-782 YNITKKNIFENEEII
+782 YNITRKNLKENEEII

-806 DNKKYLAFIFSL
+806 DNKKYLAFIFSI
-818 QKYNYYEYNI
+818 QDYKYYEYNI

-834 EKGNNMI
+834 AKGRNNVLI
-841 LIYILEILGAIL
+841 LILELVGAAL
-853 FIALIIFIIMYFV
+853 FIGLIVVIILCLC
-866 KKNRGGGTTH
+866 KKKKGDIH
-876 EGKFEEIDDDGN
+876 EGKFDDIDDDGN
-888 RHPLSPDQE
+888 RHPLTPEQQ

>member
-1 MNSLKQ
+1 MNSLIE

-19 SDLCMDTQ
+19 SDLCVDTQ

-42 PGFEVCLKYP
+42 PDFEMCLKYP

-81 DISMKGDN
+81 DISMKN
-89 YQDFEERF
+89 NIYQNFEERF

-116 YIIIRDPKDEDTDQG
+116 YIIIRDPKDDDTDQG
-131 TLILYDSEKSIPLI
+131 TLILYDSEIPIPLL
-145 NGEPLNMKRFMDGV
+145 NGQPLNMKRFMDDV
-159 SYNFVYSSRNN
+159 SYEFVYTSKNN

-183 YLTIKYDGDTKVSR
+183 YLTIKYGGDTKVSR
-197 TLYATDEILYIINPE
+197 TLYSTDEILYIINPDE
-212 QTEKELEVEVEEI
+212 NEKKLEVVVEEI
-225 EPGKENEDFSVIV
+225 EPGKENEDFSVIL
-238 YENGPGEFIEIPK
+238 YENGPGEFVEIKK
-251 NEEKIISYINLDKK
+251 NEEITISYINLDKK

-274 YKLGEEYE
+274 YKLEEEYE
-282 SNTINFKLDPVANDT
+282 SNTINFKLDPVANET
-297 KYINISAGQYHSS
+297 KYINISAGQYHST
-310 KSLSKYEMETNFHFD
+310 KSLSRYEMETNFHFD
-325 KNSLPVEYDRN
+325 KNNLPVEYDRN

-348 DKSFQ
+348 DRSFK

-363 SKLNEYYGSKEF
+363 SKLSEYYGSKDF
-375 IITIG
+375 IVTIG
-380 DELEVIDLRKI
+380 DELEVIDLRKL
-391 NYYTAHLIDFEAE
+391 NYYNAHLIDFEAE

-427 PKSSMFLEGDLINK
+427 PESSMFLEGDLINK

-451 HNYQDDP
+451 HNYYDDP
-458 DKILFLIDYSEF
+458 DKIFFLFDFSEL

-484 FIEKFKADEVLF
+484 FIEKFKNDEVLF

-503 YPIDLEMSL
+503 YPIDLEMSEE
-512 DDCKY
+512 DCRL

-526 YNETLYPAEDETV
+526 YNETLYPVEDETV
-539 VSRYWTTIKEG
+539 VTRYWTTIKEG
-550 EMTLYYRDNIL
+550 DMTLYYRDNIL
-561 LEGDSLFPEDK
+561 LEGDSLFPDDQ
-572 EYVVEKDKV
+572 EYIVEKDKV

-602 LRPLHKEYDEP
+602 LRPLFKEFYEP
-613 THTITQNAIDDIYIG
+613 THKITQNAIDDINIG
-628 NETEVIIL
+628 NETEVIL
-636 SSPIKPTTQYLY
+636 LNAPIKPTTEYLY

-664 ILGMFNTTT
+664 ILGWFNTTT
-673 IQGDELFKLKINLSE
+673 IKGDQLFKLKVKLADF
-688 YKSDELAV
+688 KPDELAIR
-696 LVNASES
+696 VNASES

-722 NKNGKF
+722 NKNGNT

-741 NVDQVKVKISG
+741 NVDEIKVKISG

-782 YNITKKNIFENEEII
+782 YNITRKNLVENEEII

-806 DNKKYLAFIFSL
+806 DNKKYLAFIFSI

-828 EIDEIN
+828 EISEN
-834 EKGNNMI
+834 TEKGGNNV
-841 LIYILEILGAIL
+841 LIYILA
-853 FIALIIFIIMYFV
+853 FIGIVLIIGLIIIIVNFS
-866 KKNRGGGTTH
+866 KKNKGSTH
-876 EGKFEEIDDDGN
+876 INEGKFDEIDDDGN
-888 RHPLSPDQE
+888 RHPLSPDDQ

>member
-1 MNSLKQ
+1 MNSLIE

-19 SDLCMDTQ
+19 SDLCVDTQ

-42 PGFEVCLKYP
+42 PGFEMCLKYP

-81 DISMKGDN
+81 DISMKN
-89 YQDFEERF
+89 NIYQNFEERF

-116 YIIIRDPKDEDTDQG
+116 YIIIRDPKDDDTDQG
-131 TLILYDSEKSIPLI
+131 TLILYDSEIPIPLL
-145 NGEPLNMKRFMDGV
+145 NGQPLNMKRFMDDV
-159 SYNFVYSSRNN
+159 SYEFVYTSKNN

-183 YLTIKYDGDTKVSR
+183 YLTIKYGGDTKVSR
-197 TLYATDEILYIINPE
+197 TLYSTDEILYIINPDE
-212 QTEKELEVEVEEI
+212 NEKKLEVIVEEI
-225 EPGKENEDFSVIV
+225 EPGKENEDFSVIL
-238 YENGPGEFIEIPK
+238 YENGPGEFVEIKK
-251 NEEKIISYINLDKK
+251 NEEIAISYINLDKK

-274 YKLGEEYE
+274 YKLEEEYE
-282 SNTINFKLDPVANDT
+282 SNTINFKLDPVANET
-297 KYINISAGQYHSS
+297 KYINISAGQYHST
-310 KSLSKYEMETNFHFD
+310 KSLSRYEMETNFHFD
-325 KNSLPVEYDRN
+325 KNNLPVEYDRN

-348 DKSFQ
+348 DRSFK

-363 SKLNEYYGSKEF
+363 SKLSEYYGSKDF
-375 IITIG
+375 IVTIG
-380 DELEVIDLRKI
+380 DELEVIDLRKL
-391 NYYTAHLIDFEAE
+391 NYYNAHLIDFEAE

-427 PKSSMFLEGDLINK
+427 PESSMFLEGDLINK

-451 HNYQDDP
+451 HNYYDDP
-458 DKILFLIDYSEF
+458 DKIFFLFDFSEL

-484 FIEKFKADEVLF
+484 FIEKFKNDEVLF

-503 YPIDLEMSL
+503 YPIDLEMSEE
-512 DDCKY
+512 DCRL

-526 YNETLYPAEDETV
+526 YNETLYPVEDETV
-539 VSRYWTTIKEG
+539 VTRYWTTIKEG
-550 EMTLYYRDNIL
+550 DMTLYYRDNIL
-561 LEGDSLFPEDK
+561 LEGDSLFPDDQ
-572 EYVVEKDKV
+572 EYIVEKDKV

-602 LRPLHKEYDEP
+602 LRPLFKEFYEP
-613 THTITQNAIDDIYIG
+613 THKITQNAIDDINIG
-628 NETEVIIL
+628 NETEVIL
-636 SSPIKPTTQYLY
+636 LNAPIKPTTEYLY

-664 ILGMFNTTT
+664 ILGWFNTTT
-673 IQGDELFKLKINLSE
+673 IKGDQLFKLKVKLADF
-688 YKSDELAV
+688 KPDELAIR
-696 LVNASES
+696 VNASES

-722 NKNGKF
+722 NKNGNT

-741 NVDQVKVKISG
+741 NVDEIKVKISG
-752 LKGVPAAFGL
+752 LKGVPAAYGL

-782 YNITKKNIFENEEII
+782 YNITRKNLVENEEII

-806 DNKKYLAFIFSL
+806 DNKKYLAFIFSI

-828 EIDEIN
+828 EISEN
-834 EKGNNMI
+834 TEKGGNNV
-841 LIYILEILGAIL
+841 LIYILA
-853 FIALIIFIIMYFV
+853 FIGIVLIIGLIIIIVNFS
-866 KKNRGGGTTH
+866 KKKKGSTH
-876 EGKFEEIDDDGN
+876 INEGKFDEIDDDGN
-888 RHPLSPDQE
+888 RHPLSPDDQ